1 MGRAA
6 RDEAAGGQDRSPL
19 TGRPWRDNVPRK
31 LAFEAANPDLKIT
44 YDGNRAD
51 WRWSAKGRLAT
62 GELVDLGDRDLETL
76 LDRLGAP

>member
-6 RDEAAGGQDRSPL
+6 MDEAAGGQNWSPL

-31 LAFEAANPDLKIT
+31 LAFEAANPDLEII
-44 YDGNRAD
+44 YDGTRVD
-51 WRWSAKGRLAT
+51 WHWSAKGRLAT
-62 GELVDLGDRDLETL
+62 GEPVDLGDRELETL